1 MSNHETH
8 ENKDLFLMNERLI
21 NLVPN
26 KRTIMLRNPTKK
38 ANNKRS
44 SQK

>member
-21 NLVPN
+21 LVPN
-26 KRTIMLRNPTKK
+26 KRTIMLGNPTKSK
-38 ANNKRS
+38 
-44 SQK
+44 

>member
-21 NLVPN
+21 LVPN
-26 KRTIMLRNPTKK
+26 KRTKNT
-38 ANNKRS
+38 NKRS
-44 SQK
+44 SLRSQK